1 MKKTLSILMTLTI
14 GSSAFAGLGGYTTT
28 SCSSASGRTVVSAYM
43 GDEELNM
50 TVIVDGKASQY
61 DLGKKGVSFAGNDE
75 TLIVKK
81 NNSIQVALGGKGTN
95 RTLTIQPG
103 ADPRKGTDI
112 DYVAKTDL
120 QSIPVTCKSYTKE
133 P

>member
-1 MKKTLSILMTLTI
+1 MKMLMILTTLAI
-14 GSSAFAGLGGYTTT
+14 GSSAFAGIGGYTTT
-28 SCSSASGRTVVSAYM
+28 NCTSASGRTMVAVYL
-43 GDEELNM
+43 GDEDLNM
-50 TVIVDGKASQY
+50 TVSVDGKSSQY

-81 NNSIQVALGGKGTN
+81 NNSIQVALGGKGAN

-103 ADPRKGTDI
+103 SDPRKGTDI
-112 DYVAKTDL
+112 DYVAKADL